1 MKKFNLFVCLAI
13 FTMILAACG
22 GNDETNSDS
31 SEMVDSDETAELEFE
46 PEDIDPDSDVCE
58 ICAMAIAD
66 DQHATQIILK
76 NDRSLKFDDLG
87 CMYEWI
93 EENGQDDIGAK
104 FVRDF
109 NTEEWV
115 LLEDATYVF
124 DEDIDTPMAYGVIS
138 FEDEA
143 DAESYIEENDHG
155 EIVTVDDLEDH
166 KWEMM
171 DHDHD
176 HDHHDHDDH
185 AGGFHTDGFDMHIT
199 EPENVTVSEENALE
213 VHITLD
219 EADLEDANVR
229 YEIWQESDR
238 DNTEWIDAEEVA
250 AGNYV
255 ADYLFGEVG
264 TYNIQVHVEDDE
276 ALHEHVEYEVNV
288 KE

>member
-124 DEDIDTPMAYGVIS
+124 DEDIDTPMAYGIIS
-138 FEDEA
+138 FEDKA

>member
-1 MKKFNLFVCLAI
+1 MLIISTIV
-13 FTMILAACG
+13 LAACG
-22 GNDETNSDS
+22 SNDEATNDDTEEIESNEAS
-31 SEMVDSDETAELEFE
+31 ALEYE
-46 PEDIDPDSDVCE
+46 PEDIDPDTDVCE

-93 EENGQDDIGAK
+93 EENGEDDIGAK

-109 NTEEWV
+109 HTEEWV
-115 LLEDATYVF
+115 LLEDATYIF
-124 DEDIDTPMAYGVIS
+124 DEAIDTPMAYGIIS
-138 FEDEA
+138 FKEQA
-143 DAESYIEENDHG
+143 DAEDYIEENEHG
-155 EIVTVDDLEDH
+155 DILTVDDLGDH

-176 HDHHDHDDH
+176 HDHSHHDHHHDH
-185 AGGFHTDGFDMHIT
+185 ADGFHMDGFDMHVT
-199 EPENVTVSEENALE
+199 ELENVIVSEQNTLE
-213 VHITLD
+213 VHVSLD
-219 EADLEDANVR
+219 EAELEDADVR

-238 DNTEWIDAEEVA
+238 DNTDWVDAEEVA

-255 ADYLFGEVG
+255 ADYSFEEAG

-276 ALHEHVEYEVNV
+276 DLHEHLEYEVNV

>member
-176 HDHHDHDDH
+176 HHDHDDH

>member
-31 SEMVDSDETAELEFE
+31 SEVVDSDETAELEFE

-176 HDHHDHDDH
+176 HHDHDDH